1 MRDELSKDTV
11 IRALQ
16 PDDYPEVIEL
26 WKKIPGVG
34 ISSADS
40 EIGIRGFLLRNPGL
54 SWCCEDGGRI
64 VGTSLCG
71 HDGRRGY
78 IYHTAV
84 LPEYRGRG
92 IGSML
97 VGKCLEQL
105 KAAGVGKCHIFVFA
119 DNEPGNAFWSSIGW
133 TRRSDICVYSRDL

>member
-40 EIGIRGFLLRNPGL
+40 EIGIRGFLLRNPGEL
-54 SWCCEDGGRI
+54 
-64 VGTSLCG
+64 
-71 HDGRRGY
+71 
-78 IYHTAV
+78 V
-84 LPEYRGRG
+84 L
-92 IGSML
+92 
-97 VGKCLEQL
+97 
-105 KAAGVGKCHIFVFA
+105 
-119 DNEPGNAFWSSIGW
+119 
-133 TRRSDICVYSRDL
+133 